1 MTSSVHTTTFGAQ
14 ASVLVSLLVASSFLS
29 ACGQKGPLF
38 LPDKQTAEVPAPAPQ
53 PPGTEPTSEQTSK
66 KKAEPR

>member
-1 MTSSVHTTTFGAQ
+1 
-14 ASVLVSLLVASSFLS
+14 VLVSLLVASSFLS